1 MDRHHDS
8 IWPRLMLILIFT
20 VGSLSILVVKASMVR
35 SPNDQ
40 NVMDELRVMTRDGL
54 GREASLALPG
64 ATPDQS
70 RVAVASVRT
79 FIRQR
84 SGLDMGD
91 AVESRLADMEAMTLS
106 AHARHISSD
115 ELTDLLTQTL
125 LERVRTLKDEEI
137 SRAANLLGCAD
148 CTQADAIP
156 DKAKVRPRASG
167 EGTVSAKAAIDA
179 IKRVRDQA
187 VISSV
192 LLPMISLARS
202 GIAREIKRRLTAFSY
217 SLPEQWGNVDSEGL
231 TPLQAY
237 LVAYSVAADDYLWY
251 SQANLQ
257 SVMKRAEQMRLAAD
271 GQSAG
276 SSESSSPSLD
286 SRLNQRTAFGVNGY
300 IFSSPLDLI
309 LDKETTT
316 RLLDHIEERSR
327 L

>member
-1 MDRHHDS
+1 MDQKQYS
-8 IWPRLMLILIFT
+8 IWPRLILIIIFT
-20 VGSLSILVVKASMVR
+20 AGSLSILVAQASMVR

-40 NVMDELRVMTRDGL
+40 KVLDELRVMTRDGL
-54 GREASLALPG
+54 GREVTLALPG

-70 RVAVASVRT
+70 RAVVASVRT

-91 AVESRLADMEAMTLS
+91 EVENRLAEMEAITLS
-106 AHARHISSD
+106 AHARRISPD
-115 ELTDLLTQTL
+115 ELTDLMTQTL

-137 SRAANLLGCAD
+137 TRAATLLGCEDCAHAEAIAD
-148 CTQADAIP
+148 H
-156 DKAKVRPRASG
+156 AKVRPRASG
-167 EGTVSAKAAIDA
+167 EGTISAKVAIEA
-179 IKRVRDQA
+179 IKRVRSQA
-187 VISSV
+187 LVPSL
-192 LLPMISLARS
+192 LLPMVSLARS
-202 GIAREIKRRLTAFSY
+202 GIAREIKRRLSTFSY
-217 SLPEQWGNVDSEGL
+217 SLPEQWGQVESEGL

-237 LVAYSVAADDYLWY
+237 LVAYSVAADDHLWY
-251 SQANLQ
+251 SQTNLR
-257 SVMKRAEQMRLAAD
+257 SVMQRAEQMRLAAD
-271 GQSAG
+271 GHSAG

-316 RLLDHIEERSR
+316 RLLDQIEERSR